1 MSTYLQEALDKWAP
15 VLDDES
21 TVAEHGAL
29 TGDRRKATAIVMENT
44 IREQGK
50 VASSINEAVPSSST
64 ANVANYDPVIVGL
77 LRRAMP
83 KLIAYDFCG
92 VQPMTMPTG
101 LIFAARNRYTNS
113 SGAEALFNEADSK
126 FSAGSSGQ

>member
-83 KLIAYDFCG
+83 KL
-92 VQPMTMPTG
+92 MPSTTRAASACSSVTATSAIIRTPYTSKTG
-101 LIFAARNRYTNS
+101 
-113 SGAEALFNEADSK
+113 D
-126 FSAGSSGQ
+126 